1 MRAGAPKWADAP
13 ARAKKAFAEE
23 GLSMSTASGP
33 AQDVRPSLGERWKT
47 LRKQLPNYLFVL
59 PHYFFFSV
67 FILFPIVRGLQ
78 ISLYDW
84 KIMLKVQKFVGLAN
98 YQALIDDKV
107 FRQTLYNTTYMMAF
121 TVVCNVVLG
130 LLIASALKHNFF
142 GSNFLRVLFYA
153 PGIVSVSVLGIVG
166 IRVWDTQ
173 LGIVNYFVTT
183 LMHGPRISWL
193 GDPALVLPSLSI
205 TSVWWTFGFPM
216 LVFLAGLQNI
226 PETLYEAAKIDG
238 ANSWQSFRFLTI
250 PLIMPTML
258 FVTVTQFI
266 AHMQIFAQP
275 YIISG
280 GGPGNY
286 SRSVVMYLYETAW
299 KYFRFGYASAIAVAL
314 TAIMIVVTVILFYVM
329 RKRTE
334 Y

>member
-1 MRAGAPKWADAP
+1 
-13 ARAKKAFAEE
+13 
-23 GLSMSTASGP
+23 MST
-33 AQDVRPSLGERWKT
+33 PSLPETVTARTPGQRWKD
-47 LRKQLPNYLFVL
+47 LRKQLPNYLFIL
-59 PHYFFFSV
+59 PHYFLFTV

-84 KIMLKVQKFVGLAN
+84 KIMLKVQKFIGLAN
-98 YQALIDDKV
+98 YQALLDDKV
-107 FRQTLYNTTYMMAF
+107 FRQTLYNTVYMMLF
-121 TVVCNVVLG
+121 TVILNVVLG
-130 LLIASALKHNFF
+130 LVIASGLKHSFF

-153 PGIVSVSVLGIVG
+153 PGIISVSVLGIVG

-314 TAIMIVVTVILFYVM
+314 TAIMVVVTAILFYVM